1 MIYID
6 NVSKSFRRY
15 TIPINSLK
23 SFILHYHEYK
33 SENNKIQRLNVIQ
46 DMTLHIKKSEILCI
60 VGNNGAGKSTLA
72 KLIAGTSNPTKG
84 EISVNG
90 RIVPFLELG
99 VAFSNELTGRDNV
112 YMNGVLLG
120 LRLKYIRDHVEDIFR
135 YAEIEDFID
144 TPLKY
149 YSSGMQMRL
158 AFSVGMH
165 ADGDIYI
172 FDEILAVGDSR
183 FQRKCFD
190 SFQSLLNKGKTI
202 ILITHDLSTVKK
214 YATKVLLLSSGKYRV
229 IDDRNMIRNLSK
241 ERLAVCMQ

>member
-23 SFILHYHEYK
+23 SFILHYHKYK

-46 DMTLHIKKSEILCI
+46 DLTLHIKQSEILCI

-72 KLIAGTSNPTKG
+72 KLITGTSKPTKG
-84 EISVNG
+84 KISVNG

-120 LRLKYIRDHVEDIFR
+120 LSLKYIRNHMEDIFR
-135 YAEIEDFID
+135 YAEIEEFID

-172 FDEILAVGDSR
+172 FDEILAVGDAN
-183 FQRKCFD
+183 FQKKCSD
-190 SFQSLLNKGKTI
+190 SFQNLLNKGKTI
-202 ILITHDLSTVKK
+202 ILITHDLNTVKK
-214 YATKVLLLSSGKYRV
+214 YATKILLLSSGKYKI
-229 IDDRNMIRNLSK
+229 IDDWKMIQALS
-241 ERLAVCMQ
+241 EEELMLCT